1 MIRTGLLG
9 LGKMG
14 ISHLAIM
21 NAHPDLEVAAICDTS
36 EFVLDVLK
44 RYGGFQTY
52 TDFRELL
59 KKESLDAVFV
69 ATPSK
74 YHGTMVRA
82 SLEAGAHVFCE
93 KPFCLDT
100 AEGQQLAELAEVKRR
115 VNQVGYHYRF
125 VGVFHELKR
134 LLDIKILGKL
144 SHIRIEAHGPVVLRS
159 AKPTWRTSKSEGGG
173 CLHDYASHA
182 IDLANYLVGPP
193 QAVAGTVMSR
203 MFSRDVEDEV
213 YATLSYNNGMTGQV
227 SVNWSDDSQRKMST
241 KVTLWGTN
249 GKAAADRQELQ
260 LYLRNTEGLPA
271 DMNVGWNVR
280 YTTDLVQ
287 PVWYYL
293 RGEEYSAQIDHFVRA
308 IKDGRV
314 DTRSTFRTA
323 LDTDLVANA
332 MVRDAGK
339 NREDIV

>member
-115 VNQVGYHYRF
+115 VNQVGGSTISGGLFIGLHHEDVARF
-125 VGVFHELKR
+125 SF
-134 LLDIKILGKL
+134 LL
-144 SHIRIEAHGPVVLRS
+144 
-159 AKPTWRTSKSEGGG
+159 
-173 CLHDYASHA
+173 
-182 IDLANYLVGPP
+182 
-193 QAVAGTVMSR
+193 
-203 MFSRDVEDEV
+203 
-213 YATLSYNNGMTGQV
+213 ATPIIF
-227 SVNWSDDSQRKMST
+227 
-241 KVTLWGTN
+241 
-249 GKAAADRQELQ
+249 AAAILELPQLVEANNMTTSDR
-260 LYLRNTEGLPA
+260 R
-271 DMNVGWNVR
+271 
-280 YTTDLVQ
+280 
-287 PVWYYL
+287 
-293 RGEEYSAQIDHFVRA
+293 
-308 IKDGRV
+308 
-314 DTRSTFRTA
+314 
-323 LDTDLVANA
+323 
-332 MVRDAGK
+332 
-339 NREDIV
+339 